1 MKKIIKLTEKDLTRL
16 VKRVISEQPLEGEL
30 KYITLEV
37 PENIIEKAMEL
48 GVSEDR
54 IEDMFEQYIK
64 DSIGMSYN
72 MELDYFTQWADDSDN
87 IADYEDNNN

>member
-37 PENIIEKAMEL
+37 PESIIEKAMEL
-48 GVSEDR
+48 GVIENR

-64 DSIGMSYN
+64 DSIGMSYD
-72 MELDYFTQWADDSDN
+72 MELDYFTQWSDDSDN
-87 IADYEDNNN
+87 ISDYEDTNI

>member
-37 PENIIEKAMEL
+37 PESIIEKAMEL

-54 IEDMFEQYIK
+54 IEDMFEQYVK
-64 DSIGMSYN
+64 DSIGMSYS
-72 MELDYFTQWADDSDN
+72 MELDYFTQWAEDSDN
-87 IADYEDNNN
+87 IADYEDTNF

>member
-16 VKRVISEQPLEGEL
+16 VKRVINEQPLEGKL

-37 PENIIEKAMEL
+37 PEKIIEKAMEL

-54 IEDMFEQYIK
+54 IEDMFEQYVK
-64 DSIGMSYN
+64 DSIGMIYG

-87 IADYEDNNN
+87 IADYEDTNS

>member
-37 PENIIEKAMEL
+37 PEKIIEKSMEL
-48 GVSEDR
+48 GVSEDM
-54 IEDMFEQYIK
+54 IEDMFEQYVK
-64 DSIGMSYN
+64 DSIGMSYS
-72 MELDYFTQWADDSDN
+72 MELDYFTQWAEDSDN
-87 IADYEDNNN
+87 IADYEDTNF

>member
-37 PENIIEKAMEL
+37 PESIIEKAMEL
-48 GVSEDR
+48 GVSENR

-72 MELDYFTQWADDSDN
+72 MELDYFTQWSDDSDN
-87 IADYEDNNN
+87 ISDYEDTNI

>member
-16 VKRVISEQPLEGEL
+16 VKRVINEQPLEGEL

-87 IADYEDNNN
+87 IADYEDTNI

>member
-16 VKRVISEQPLEGEL
+16 VKRVISEQPLEGEI

-37 PENIIEKAMEL
+37 PESIIEKAMGL

-54 IEDMFEQYIK
+54 IEDMFEQYVK
-64 DSIGMSYN
+64 DSIGVTYN
-72 MELDYFTQWADDSDN
+72 MELDYFTQWAEDSDN
-87 IADYEDNNN
+87 IADYEDTNI

>member
-37 PENIIEKAMEL
+37 PESLIEKAMEL

-72 MELDYFTQWADDSDN
+72 MELDYFTQWSDDSDN
-87 IADYEDNNN
+87 IADYEDTNI